1 MRLTARLDLS
11 ALSSLAARR
20 GPHGEDAGR
29 RDTGDGDEE
38 TDARWMKGL
47 PKTSSFR
54 SAGEGMDT
62 PFGPADRFDD
72 E

>member
-1 MRLTARLDLS
+1 
-11 ALSSLAARR
+11 
-20 GPHGEDAGR
+20 
-29 RDTGDGDEE
+29 
-38 TDARWMKGL
+38 MKGL